1 MNGLL
6 FIDDEEGIRH
16 SVTRALR
23 RSAYAVHT
31 APNGTEGVAMVK
43 KTPHRI
49 STVISDYKMPGLNGL
64 ETLSEIGA
72 INPEITR
79 IILTGYATMDVAIE
93 ATNEG
98 IDGFLTKPFDN
109 AEFRAKIHDICLRK
123 RLKQFVSE
131 PVYKRIQQ
139 IADALQPSFHE
150 VSVLFADIRNFTRMS
165 SGASPEKIAGFL
177 NDRFFA
183 PMGEIA
189 FRYNGTIDKHIGD
202 SVMVVF
208 GSPVAHAEDPE
219 MAVHAAIKMQQQ
231 AEKIDEMLRQED
243 NGFRLKIGIGI
254 ATGDVFSGVLG
265 SLRKKEFTSVGM
277 AVNIASRLQDMAAGG
292 EILISEET
300 HLKIKPS
307 NTPSGEDAAEPFNAQ
322 ALPPVVAK
330 GIDGPIT
337 VYRVDY
343 L

>member
-1 MNGLL
+1 MNELL

-16 SVTRALR
+16 SVARALK
-23 RSAYAVHT
+23 RSPFAVHT
-31 APNGTEGVAMVK
+31 ATNGSEGVAMVK

-49 STVISDYKMPGLNGL
+49 STVISDYKMPGLTGL
-64 ETLSEIGA
+64 ETLYEIRA

-109 AEFRAKIHDICLRK
+109 AEFRAKIRDICLRK
-123 RLKQFVSE
+123 RLRQFVSE
-131 PVYKRIQQ
+131 PIYKKIQQ
-139 IADALQPSFHE
+139 VTDALQPTFHE

-165 SGASPEKIAGFL
+165 AGAPPEKIAGFL

-189 FRYNGTIDKHIGD
+189 FGHNGTIDKHIGD
-202 SVMVVF
+202 SVMVAF
-208 GSPVAHAEDPE
+208 GSPVAHEEDPE
-219 MAVHAAIKMQQQ
+219 KAVLAAIEMQLQ
-231 AEKIDEMLRQED
+231 AKKIDGMLLQQND
-243 NGFRLKIGIGI
+243 GFRLKIGIGI

-265 SLRKKEFTSVGM
+265 SFRKKEFTSVGM

-300 HLKIKPS
+300 YLKIKR
-307 NTPSGEDAAEPFNAQ
+307 NAPSGEEAVVPFKAK
-322 ALPPVVAK
+322 ALNPVTVK
-330 GIDGPIT
+330 GIDHPIT
-337 VYRVDY
+337 VYRIDY
-343 L
+343 